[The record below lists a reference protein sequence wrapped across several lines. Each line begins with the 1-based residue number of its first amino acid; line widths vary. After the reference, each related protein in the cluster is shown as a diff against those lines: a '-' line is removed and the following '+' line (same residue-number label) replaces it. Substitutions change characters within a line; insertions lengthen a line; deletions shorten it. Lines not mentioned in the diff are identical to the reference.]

1 VAAAVANAHRY
12 EWAFVLAATVRITRD
27 FDVAE
32 ECVQDA
38 FARALATWSDQ
49 GIPTN
54 PGAWLTTVA
63 RRRAID
69 VGRRRDVAVRSQRF
83 LVTDDVTD
91 QYDEHNDDF
100 SDDRLR
106 LIFTCCHPS
115 LSSDTQVALALRML
129 CGLST
134 TEVAKAFL
142 VKESAMAARLT
153 RAKKKIAIARIPY
166 RVPERSELRPRTDA
180 VLLVVHL
187 LFTTG
192 HTAPVGNELSQI
204 DLVERALDLARMLH
218 ALLPDDAE
226 VTGLLA
232 LILLT
237 DSRRGARTDLEG
249 AFLALADQD
258 RTKWHRDSIDEGL
271 ALIGDAIRRGRPG
284 RFTLMAAIAAVH
296 SSASRWDET
305 DWAEIVGLYDLLLAA
320 WPSPVVA
327 LNRAVAISFA
337 LGPAQGLVELDAL
350 ATEPQLSAYPYMAA
364 ARGDCLVRLERTDEA
379 RQAFDEAA
387 MLTENEVERDFLLS
401 RIAALGV
408 TETRSQQ
415 PRL

>member
-1 VAAAVANAHRY
+1 
-12 EWAFVLAATVRITRD
+12 VLAATIRITRD

-38 FARALATWSDQ
+38 FARALATWGQQ

-69 VGRRRDVAVRSQRF
+69 IGRRRDVAVRSQRF
-83 LVTDDVTD
+83 LVTDDADAGLEVSD
-91 QYDEHNDDF
+91 GEF
-100 SDDRLR
+100 EDDRLR

-115 LSSDTQVALALRML
+115 LATDTQVALALRML

-134 TEVAKAFL
+134 AEVAKAFL

-153 RAKKKIAIARIPY
+153 RAKKKISLARIPY
-166 RVPERSELRPRTDA
+166 RVPERAELRGRINA
-180 VLLVVHL
+180 VLLVIHL

-192 HTAPVGNELSQI
+192 HTSPVGENLTQV

-218 ALLPDDAE
+218 NLLLDDTE

-237 DSRRGARTDLEG
+237 DSRRGSRVGSGGE
-249 AFLALADQD
+249 FLALADQD
-258 RTKWHRDSIDEGL
+258 RSKWHRDSIDEGL
-271 ALIGDAIRRGRPG
+271 TLVGESIRRG

-305 DWAEIVGLYDLLLAA
+305 DWAEIVGLYDLLLEA

-327 LNRAVAISFA
+327 LNRAVALSFA
-337 LGPAQGLVELDAL
+337 EGPSVGLADLEELS
-350 ATEPQLSAYPYMAA
+350 TEPQLSTYPYLAA
-364 ARGDCLVRLERTDEA
+364 ARGDCLERLGRFSEA
-379 RQAFDEAA
+379 REAFEEAA
-387 MLTENEVERDFLLS
+387 MLTENHVERDFLHT
-401 RIAALGV
+401 RIAQL
-408 TETRSQQ
+408 S
-415 PRL
+415 

>member
-1 VAAAVANAHRY
+1 M
-12 EWAFVLAATVRITRD
+12 LAATLRITRD

-32 ECVQDA
+32 ECAQDA
-38 FARALATWSDQ
+38 FARALATWGDQ
-49 GIPTN
+49 GIPKN

-69 VGRRRDVAVRSQRF
+69 VGRRRDVATRSQRF
-83 LVTDDVTD
+83 LLVGESEDGRVV
-91 QYDEHNDDF
+91 DEGEF
-100 SDDRLR
+100 EDDRLR

-115 LSSDTQVALALRML
+115 LATDTQVALALRML

-166 RVPERSELRPRTDA
+166 RVPQRAELRDRIDA

-192 HTAPVGNELSQI
+192 HTSPVGENLSQV
-204 DLVERALDLARMLH
+204 DLVERATDLARMLR
-218 ALLPDDAE
+218 ALLPEDAE
-226 VTGLLA
+226 VASLLA

-237 DSRRGARTDLEG
+237 DSRRGARVGSTGE
-249 AFLALADQD
+249 FLALADQD
-258 RTKWHRDSIDEGL
+258 RSKWHRDSIDEGL
-271 ALIGDAIRRGRPG
+271 ALVGESIRRGRPG

-296 SSASRWDET
+296 SSASHWDET
-305 DWAEIVGLYDLLLAA
+305 DWSEIVGLYDLLLEA

-327 LNRAVAISFA
+327 LNRAVAVSFA
-337 LGPAQGLVELDAL
+337 FGPLAGLTAIDELSAN
-350 ATEPQLSAYPYMAA
+350 PQLSTYPYLAA
-364 ARGDCLVRLERTDEA
+364 ARGDCLERLERFPEA
-379 RQAFDEAA
+379 REAFGEAA
-387 MLTENEVERDFLLS
+387 MLTENLVEREFLQL
-401 RIAALGV
+401 RIAQL
-408 TETRSQQ
+408 S
-415 PRL
+415 

>member
-1 VAAAVANAHRY
+1 
-12 EWAFVLAATVRITRD
+12 VLAATIRITRD

-38 FARALATWSDQ
+38 FARALATWGQQ

-69 VGRRRDVAVRSQRF
+69 FGRRRDVAVRSQRF
-83 LVTDDVTD
+83 LVTDDADAGPEVSD
-91 QYDEHNDDF
+91 GEF
-100 SDDRLR
+100 EDDRLR

-115 LSSDTQVALALRML
+115 LATDTQVALALRML

-134 TEVAKAFL
+134 AEVAKAFL

-153 RAKKKIAIARIPY
+153 RAKKKIALARIPY
-166 RVPERSELRPRTDA
+166 RVPERAELRGRINA
-180 VLLVVHL
+180 VLLVIHL

-192 HTAPVGNELSQI
+192 HTSPVGENLTQV

-218 ALLPDDAE
+218 NLLLDDTE

-237 DSRRGARTDLEG
+237 DSRRGSRVGSGGE
-249 AFLALADQD
+249 FLALADQD
-258 RTKWHRDSIDEGL
+258 RSKWHRDSIDEGL
-271 ALIGDAIRRGRPG
+271 TLVGESIRRGRPG

-296 SSASRWDET
+296 SSALRWDET
-305 DWAEIVGLYDLLLAA
+305 DWAEIVGLYDLLLEA

-327 LNRAVAISFA
+327 LNRAVALSFA
-337 LGPAQGLVELDAL
+337 EGPSVGLADLEELS
-350 ATEPQLSAYPYMAA
+350 TEPQLSTYPYLAA
-364 ARGDCLVRLERTDEA
+364 ARGDCLERLGRFSEA
-379 RQAFDEAA
+379 REAFEEAA
-387 MLTENEVERDFLLS
+387 LLTENHVERDFLHT
-401 RIAALGV
+401 RIAQL
-408 TETRSQQ
+408 S
-415 PRL
+415 

>member
-1 VAAAVANAHRY
+1 M
-12 EWAFVLAATVRITRD
+12 LAATLRITRD

-32 ECVQDA
+32 ECVQDT
-38 FARALATWSDQ
+38 FARALATWGEQ
-49 GIPTN
+49 GIPKN

-69 VGRRRDVAVRSQRF
+69 VGRRRDVAIRSQQF
-83 LVTDDVTD
+83 LVV
-91 QYDEHNDDF
+91 DESEVGRVLNEGEF
-100 SDDRLR
+100 EDDRLR

-115 LSSDTQVALALRML
+115 LATDTQVALALRML

-166 RVPERSELRPRTDA
+166 RVPERAELRERIDA

-192 HTAPVGNELSQI
+192 HTSPVGENLSQA
-204 DLVERALDLARMLH
+204 DLVERAIDLARMLR

-226 VTGLLA
+226 VASLLA

-237 DSRRGARTDLEG
+237 DSRRGARVGSTGE
-249 AFLALADQD
+249 FLALADQD
-258 RTKWHRDSIDEGL
+258 RSKWHGESIDEGL
-271 ALIGDAIRRGRPG
+271 ALVGESIRRGRPV

-296 SSASRWDET
+296 SSASHWDET
-305 DWAEIVGLYDLLLAA
+305 DWGEIVGLYDLLLEA

-327 LNRAVAISFA
+327 LNRAVAVSFA
-337 LGPAQGLVELDAL
+337 FGPFAGLAAINDLSTD
-350 ATEPQLSAYPYMAA
+350 PQLSTYPYLAA
-364 ARGDCLVRLERTDEA
+364 ARGDCLERLERFAEA
-379 RQAFDEAA
+379 RDAFEEAT
-387 MLTENEVERDFLLS
+387 MLTENLVEREFLRRRITQLS
-401 RIAALGV
+401 
-408 TETRSQQ
+408 
-415 PRL
+415 